1 MKINTASFLIS
12 LSIILGQDSLQIFFH
27 IVSYLL
33 IFWLQADVVYVLE
46 FLCYVGSF
54 RIIIPDWILLQTFA
68 STVPFHW
75 GHISSRLTT
84 ESMYGGLLQFSNI
97 VVSSI
102 KLTCFYFQCE
112 RISISFPHSVKVDEE
127 IVQTFRAGHGCS
139 SKHMVSLIWTSLLT
153 TSHKT
158 LCNIV
163 SIG

>member
-33 IFWLQADVVYVLE
+33 IFWFQADVVYVLE

-84 ESMYGGLLQFSNI
+84 ESMYGGLLQFWNI
-97 VVSSI
+97 VWVPSTWVALI
-102 KLTCFYFQCE
+102 F
-112 RISISFPHSVKVDEE
+112 SVKDSE
-127 IVQTFRAGHGCS
+127 FD
-139 SKHMVSLIWTSLLT
+139 SLTVWKWMNKLFKPSEHILLEANHLQDMGVAHFWQQVT
-153 TSHKT
+153 NHFLT
-158 LCNIV
+158 
-163 SIG
+163 